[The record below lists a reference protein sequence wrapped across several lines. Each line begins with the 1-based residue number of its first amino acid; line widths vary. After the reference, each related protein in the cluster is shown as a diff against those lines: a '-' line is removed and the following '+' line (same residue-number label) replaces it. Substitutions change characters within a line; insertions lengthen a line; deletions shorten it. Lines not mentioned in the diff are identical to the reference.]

1 MATFLWRRFATLVL
15 AFFLLLPGVV
25 SAQKLTAGWSAV
37 SALNAPFWVMKEA
50 GFFDREGLD
59 VSRVYIPRSSTMAQ
73 AQVSGEVQI
82 STANSQV
89 IVDSGLRGGDLLA
102 IGASKQCRC
111 NRSRRRGGLS
121 RLLIGGLS
129 RQGTPAFVAPAC
141 LHVPGVWICAH
152 AWFLLLPIP
161 FPQ

>member
-1 MATFLWRRFATLVL
+1 LAQICDTCTGFFPTPSRRR
-15 AFFLLLPGVV
+15 

-59 VSRVYIPRSSTMAQ
+59 VSLVYIPSSSTMAQ

-111 NRSRRRGGLS
+111 DRSRRRGGLS
-121 RLLIGGLS
+121 
-129 RQGTPAFVAPAC
+129 P
-141 LHVPGVWICAH
+141 
-152 AWFLLLPIP
+152 
-161 FPQ
+161 